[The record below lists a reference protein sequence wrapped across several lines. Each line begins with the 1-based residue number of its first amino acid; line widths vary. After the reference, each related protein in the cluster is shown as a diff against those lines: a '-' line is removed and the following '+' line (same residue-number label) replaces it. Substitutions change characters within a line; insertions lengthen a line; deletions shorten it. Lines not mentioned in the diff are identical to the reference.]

1 MLDLTFFFFM
11 LIYIAIKGGYNIQ
24 KNKIKFGYIN
34 KKLIAGTLALTLLTT
49 SLVGCSSLEYE
60 TNEKEQQSLISDICY
75 EDFKE
80 LYFVVIY
87 NKDLEFTEFYIT
99 RKFKSYM
106 TISTVPCFDG
116 YKYCDILTNELVF
129 SRKGDSMDNRIE
141 ESNKTMLDEFNLDG
155 YLYANRKVESM
166 YTVDD
171 VRELLE
177 YMKEDYQENY
187 KEKIQKIYKK
197 EK

>member
-1 MLDLTFFFFM
+1 
-11 LIYIAIKGGYNIQ
+11 
-24 KNKIKFGYIN
+24 
-34 KKLIAGTLALTLLTT
+34 
-49 SLVGCSSLEYE
+49 
-60 TNEKEQQSLISDICY
+60 
-75 EDFKE
+75 
-80 LYFVVIY
+80 
-87 NKDLEFTEFYIT
+87 
-99 RKFKSYM
+99 
-106 TISTVPCFDG
+106 
-116 YKYCDILTNELVF
+116 
-129 SRKGDSMDNRIE
+129 MDNRIE